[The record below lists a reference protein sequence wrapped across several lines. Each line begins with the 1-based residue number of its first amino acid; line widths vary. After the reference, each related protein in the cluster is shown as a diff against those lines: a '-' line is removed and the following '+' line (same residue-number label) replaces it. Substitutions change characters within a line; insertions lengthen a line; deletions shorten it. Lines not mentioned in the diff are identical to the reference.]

1 MVWSRILRCRSYN
14 SRIGVEGLEASDC
27 RVFSVRFF
35 EVVFFCC
42 FVVHLSR
49 YQQIAL
55 HSLTHTE
62 VSLKFTRGAMLD
74 VRTLTVVDG
83 FNLHRCRLFE
93 DQVCLLMF
101 GVSGFLLQHC

>member
-35 EVVFFCC
+35 EVVFFLLFCC
-42 FVVHLSR
+42 AFVEIPADS
-49 YQQIAL
+49 A
-55 HSLTHTE
+55 SFTHTE

-83 FNLHRCRLFE
+83 FKLHRCRVFE

-101 GVSGFLLQHC
+101 GVSGFVLQHC